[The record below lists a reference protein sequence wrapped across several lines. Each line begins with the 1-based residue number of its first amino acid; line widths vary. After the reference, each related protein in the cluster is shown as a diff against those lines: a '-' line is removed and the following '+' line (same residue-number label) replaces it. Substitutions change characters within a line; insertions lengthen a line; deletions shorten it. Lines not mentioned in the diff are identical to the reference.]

1 MDLGRRLSGPRV
13 LAVNCGSSSL
23 KLGFYEDD
31 EPVARISIERI
42 GSGARLELKRGTQ
55 SREEEIEAED
65 HGQAFEQAIRRMPEI
80 GEAQELC
87 VGHRVVHGGAG
98 LRETTRIDAR
108 VIGAIEAQLPLV
120 PLHNG
125 PALEAIHA
133 ASKAFGARAGQ
144 FAVFDTHFHRNLPL
158 HAARYAIPR
167 ELEERHG
174 IVRVGFHGLAHRWM
188 SERFAALSKAGNAAS
203 VVTLQLGNGCS
214 AAAVRAGRSIDVTM
228 GYSPLEGLMMG
239 TRSGDV
245 DPALVLRLAE
255 LERVDASVIA
265 TWLNTRAGLLGVS
278 GHSQD
283 MRELL
288 EAERDGDA
296 RSALAV
302 EMFVQRVRKAV
313 GAMLAALGGADGIVF
328 GGGIGE
334 HAAGIR
340 ARVCAGFEW
349 CGLVLDPRTNAAI
362 GSREGR
368 ISADGARIEAWVV
381 PVDEEALIVRE
392 VRGVLAGQREQ
403 V

>member
-1 MDLGRRLSGPRV
+1 M

-23 KLGFYEDD
+23 KLGLYEEDAA
-31 EPVARISIERI
+31 VVRIHIERI
-42 GSGARLELKRGTQ
+42 GTRAKLELRRGAQ
-55 SREEEIEAED
+55 AGKEEIEAAD
-65 HGQAFEQAIRRMPEI
+65 HGQAFEQAIERMPEI
-80 GEAQELC
+80 DQARDFQ
-87 VGHRVVHGGAG
+87 VGHRIVHGGTG

-125 PALEAIHA
+125 PALEAIRA
-133 ASKAFGARAGQ
+133 ATKAFGPGVRQ
-144 FAVFDTHFHRNLPL
+144 IAVFDTHFHRDLPA
-158 HAARYAIPR
+158 HAARYAIPL
-167 ELEERHG
+167 ELEEKHDL
-174 IVRVGFHGLAHRWM
+174 VRVGFHGLAHRWM
-188 SERFAALSKAGNAAS
+188 SERYAALSRAGTAAS

-228 GYSPLEGLMMG
+228 GYSPLEGLVMG

-255 LERVDASVIA
+255 LEKVDPSVIA
-265 TWLNTRAGLLGVS
+265 TWLHTRAGLLGVS

-288 EAERDGDA
+288 EAEKDGDP

-302 EMFVQRVRKAV
+302 EMFVQRVRKAI
-313 GAMLAALGGADGIVF
+313 GAMLAVLGGADAIVF

-334 HAAGIR
+334 HAAPIR

-349 CGLVLDPRTNAAI
+349 CGLVLDPRANAEA
-362 GSREGR
+362 SLRETR
-368 ISADGARIEAWVV
+368 ISAAGARVEAWVV

-392 VRGVLAGQREQ
+392 VRGVLAAQREQ
-403 V
+403 A